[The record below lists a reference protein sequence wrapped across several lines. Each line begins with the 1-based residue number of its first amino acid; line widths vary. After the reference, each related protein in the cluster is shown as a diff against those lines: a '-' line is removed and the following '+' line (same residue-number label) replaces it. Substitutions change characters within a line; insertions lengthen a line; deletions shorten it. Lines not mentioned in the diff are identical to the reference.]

1 VKPALLLLWVLCA
14 CAAVRAL
21 GAHSPAQAAMP
32 TAEGASQQTATQT
45 STEQTGAPANSTGQT
60 SGNSAETPPPD
71 AQQTPSLEQQ
81 QQTIQE
87 RVVPLRDEPH
97 HRLVLQNDFANVYTV
112 AVPPNDATLMHRHDL
127 SYMAINFGP
136 GNVINIVQGQ
146 KEMTLNLRD
155 GQVIYSPGG
164 FAHVVRTNSGSA
176 FRNVTVEVVKPQGT
190 ARNLCKKVVAGPLA
204 CQQEQEQQASAT
216 GGASKKKSAAGE
228 ADDVV
233 PYFETDEVRV
243 GVVTVSMQRE
253 YVDESPKENAL
264 LVAMTNSNMSAE
276 VGGHNASFLHSGDIL
291 WMPAG
296 EARKVND
303 FLGTRS
309 NFLLVSFKDV
319 TAAKR

>member
-1 VKPALLLLWVLCA
+1 VKPALLSILAVVLTVALCA
-14 CAAVRAL
+14 PARGARWAAKNPAPQQ
-21 GAHSPAQAAMP
+21 SPAGQNPVP
-32 TAEGASQQTATQT
+32 TGSP
-45 STEQTGAPANSTGQT
+45 EQNTGDNPE
-60 SGNSAETPPPD
+60 SAPPD

-87 RVVPLRDEPH
+87 RVVSLRDEPH

-112 AVPPNDATLMHRHDL
+112 AVPPNDSTLMHRHDL
-127 SYMAINFGP
+127 PYLAINFGP
-136 GNVINIVQGQ
+136 GNITNIVQGQ
-146 KEMTLNLRD
+146 KETTLSLRD

-164 FAHVVRTNSGSA
+164 FAHVARTNSGSA
-176 FRNVTVEVVKPQGT
+176 FRNVTVELVKPQGT
-190 ARNLCKKVVAGPLA
+190 VRNLCKQVVVGPLA
-204 CQQEQEQQASAT
+204 CPREQQQQASAS
-216 GGASKKKSAAGE
+216 GAAPKSKPGAGD

-243 GVVTVSMQRE
+243 DVVTVSMQRE
-253 YVDESPKENAL
+253 YVNESPKENAL

-319 TAAKR
+319 TAAKP